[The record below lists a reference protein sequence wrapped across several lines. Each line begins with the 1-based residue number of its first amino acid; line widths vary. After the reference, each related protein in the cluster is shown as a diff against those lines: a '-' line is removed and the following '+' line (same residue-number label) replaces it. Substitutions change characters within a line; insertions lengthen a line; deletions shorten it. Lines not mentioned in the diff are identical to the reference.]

1 MIVPE
6 GAVDTNANIWIGV
19 NFFNDKFKFKDDF
32 ISVSPIV
39 WAYINCQLI
48 KPAELYISHYIDVAN
63 MKDPNNQ
70 LYLLTADESFLR
82 DKVFL
87 LKVTK
92 KSNYYR
98 LYAG

>member
-39 WAYINCQLI
+39 WVYI
-48 KPAELYISHYIDVAN
+48 KPYNTLIYTQPSR
-63 MKDPNNQ
+63 P
-70 LYLLTADESFLR
+70 LR
-82 DKVFL
+82 GPDHKRYND
-87 LKVTK
+87 TH
-92 KSNYYR
+92 NI
-98 LYAG
+98 